1 MTAMTV
7 PSVDADDHERMHWSI
22 NGLYERRPE
31 ASARSRL
38 STGQLVG
45 IGALVIAVGVGL
57 WRWPVITGTAGMAV
71 MVACYLAALAMR
83 VDLMARASDGR
94 FEYTDDEALQ
104 VPDDALPTY
113 VVMVPAYRE
122 PDVMP
127 RLVANLSA
135 LDYPPDRLDVM
146 LLLEADDQETI
157 DAASQLRLPGH
168 FRVVLI
174 PPSQPRTK
182 PKALNYALTDTDA
195 EIVTIFDAEDRPD
208 PLQLRK
214 VALTFAGADASVA
227 CVQCE
232 LGYFNADENV
242 ITRWFATEYRTWFS
256 RFLPQLARA
265 DAPIPLGGTSNHIRR
280 EVLLEIGAWDP
291 FNVTEDADLGI
302 RLRRSGHRVAVLD
315 SVTLEEANTDFVN
328 WIKQR
333 SRWYKGYLQTWLV
346 HMRAPGRLRRDVG
359 WAGFL
364 RFNLFVGGTPL
375 LALLNPIAWA
385 LLVMWFA
392 FQPQFILDIM
402 PWPVYYSGLLGWV
415 VGNTLF
421 YYLNLTV
428 AFELGLSKVFRAALA
443 LPAYWVMMSLA
454 AVKALIQ
461 LVFNPSYWEK
471 TEHGLS
477 RQETTA
483 GHVAA

>member
-7 PSVDADDHERMHWSI
+7 PAADSNEQDRVHWSI
-22 NGLYERRPE
+22 NGLYESRPD
-31 ASARSRL
+31 ASARTRL
-38 STGQLVG
+38 SAGQLAGVG
-45 IGALVIAVGVGL
+45 VLVVALVAGV
-57 WRWPVITGTAGMAV
+57 WRWPIATGTVVMAA

-83 VDLMARASDGR
+83 IDLMARASDGR
-94 FEYTDDEALQ
+94 FEYSDDEALQ
-104 VPDDALPTY
+104 VADADLPTY

-127 RLVANLSA
+127 RLVENLSA
-135 LDYPPDRLDVM
+135 LNYPHDRLDVM
-146 LLLEADDQETI
+146 LLLEADDAETI
-157 DAASQLRLPGH
+157 AAADCLSLPDH

-182 PKALNYALTDTDA
+182 PKALNYALIDTDA

-214 VALTFAGADASVA
+214 VAMTFADADSSVA

-280 EVLLEIGAWDP
+280 DVLMEAGAWDP

-302 RLRRSGHRVAVLD
+302 RLRRAGHRVAVLD

-346 HMRAPGRLRRDVG
+346 HMRAPGKLRRDVG

-375 LALLNPIAWA
+375 LALLNPVAWA

-443 LPAYWVMMSLA
+443 LPAYWVMMSIA
-454 AVKALIQ
+454 AVKAAIQ

-471 TEHGLS
+471 THHGLS
-477 RQETTA
+477 RQAATVDR
-483 GHVAA
+483 VAA